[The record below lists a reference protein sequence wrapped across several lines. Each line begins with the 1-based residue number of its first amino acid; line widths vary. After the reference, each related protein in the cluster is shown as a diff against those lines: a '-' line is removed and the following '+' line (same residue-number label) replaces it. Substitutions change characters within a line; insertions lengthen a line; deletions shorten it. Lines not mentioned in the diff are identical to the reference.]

1 MGKKS
6 KKNTSAEDQPAN
18 PEDEAK
24 RVITSIKNY
33 KQPVFAQIV
42 DFCDDP
48 NYVLL
53 TKCLEL
59 VRKDQNPA
67 VQNCSILLISAGK
80 SDVLA
85 KAYSNDP
92 EKISTKEWVES
103 ALSTL
108 QKEGNLTLSDDT
120 TAGRIKVSSE
130 AFPIKEKET
139 ALANS
144 FQYLHK
150 IGAMPKD
157 EESSEE
163 MEFNLND
170 F

>member
-24 RVITSIKNY
+24 RVITAIKNY
-33 KQPVFAQIV
+33 KQPVFAHIV
-42 DFCDDP
+42 NFCDDP
-48 NYVLL
+48 DYVLL

-59 VRKDQNPA
+59 VREDQNPA
-67 VQNCSILLISAGK
+67 VQNCSILLITAGK

-108 QKEGNLTLSDDT
+108 QKEGDLTLPDDT
-120 TAGRIKVSSE
+120 SGRIKVNSE

-144 FQYLHK
+144 FQYLYK

-157 EESSEE
+157 EESSDE